1 MNRVLLTGAT
11 GFIGGHV
18 AWSLVQR
25 GYEVVALNRPA
36 RKMTWWHDSLTV
48 RTGDILNQASV
59 RAAIDGCDAVVHCAA
74 NYALWSRD
82 PSTIYAANVEGTRNV
97 LEAAIDAGVERIVYT
112 STVGTTRFRRD
123 APATESDLAGPQGM
137 AGHYKRSKYEAERI
151 ALRLA
156 RSGAPIVIV
165 NPTAPVGSA
174 DVKPTPT
181 GRIIVDFLRGRLP
194 AFVDTGLNFVGVDD
208 VAEGHVLALEKGT
221 PGERYLLGSA
231 DGNLTLAELL
241 IRLSKITGLPAP
253 RWRIPHAIAR
263 LMASV
268 DGYVEGDLLHRE
280 PRIPMEGVRMAHQ
293 KMWADPSK
301 AIRDLGM
308 PQHSV
313 NEALAQSI
321 AWFVQHGYAPAPPGY
336 PSSGSRGRTRQRRR
350 QERVS

>member
-25 GYEVVALNRPA
+25 GYEVVALNRPGKPMSW
-36 RKMTWWHDSLTV
+36 RHDSLTV
-48 RTGDILNQASV
+48 RSGDILNRASV
-59 RAAIDGCDAVVHCAA
+59 QSALDGCDAVVHCAA

-82 PSTIYAANVEGTRNV
+82 PSAIYVANVQGTRNV
-97 LEAAIDAGVERIVYT
+97 LETAIDAGVERIVHT
-112 STVGTTRFRRD
+112 STVGTIRFRKD
-123 APATESDLAGPQGM
+123 SLATELDVAGPQGM
-137 AGHYKRSKYEAERI
+137 SGHYKRSKYEAERL

-156 RSGAPIVIV
+156 RSGAPIVVV

-194 AFVDTGLNFVGVDD
+194 AFVDTGLNFVDVSD
-208 VAEGHVLALEKGT
+208 VAEGHVLALEHGT
-221 PGERYLLGSA
+221 PGESYLLGHA
-231 DGNLTLAELL
+231 EGNLTLAELL
-241 IRLSKITGLPAP
+241 VRLSKITGLPAP

-268 DGYVEGDLLHRE
+268 DGFIEGDLLHRE

-293 KMWADPSK
+293 KMWVDPSK

-321 AWFVQHGYAPAPPGY
+321 AWFIQHGYAPALARHQGN
-336 PSSGSRGRTRQRRR
+336 GGRGRTRQRRR
-350 QERVS
+350 QERVR